1 MGCFVVK
8 LVFEDECWFKLADH
22 VENGEYEKINLDE
35 AIAYDPNNTDSE
47 QWFYVDA
54 YNKERGFLQLLD
66 SDFDVAELESI
77 SKGQFEE
84 YCMEFIA
91 YYHNHRYYIQKFT
104 KGNYLRRKWFAW
116 NGDAVEYC
124 VQDGLVFVNPMP
136 HCIYDNHEHRMY
148 FKDISK
154 AYSVFDNLKLDYKIA
169 TDKETT
175 QMLQSDIIQ
184 AVDFDTSK
192 VGVSNRKKITSVLS
206 KYNNYPQDKKETLKK
221 YIRGKVGGK
230 LLYDE
235 DSGKFVVNNDAQLR
249 LLLYGL
255 QQRLYKQPLE
265 AEIQVATA
273 STDLS
278 KIL

>member
-8 LVFEDECWFKLADH
+8 LVFEDECWYKLADH
-22 VENGEYEKINLDE
+22 IENGEYEDINLDE

-54 YNKERGFLQLLD
+54 YNEKEGFLHLLD

-77 SKGQFEE
+77 SRGQFEE

-104 KGNYLRRKWFAW
+104 KGNYLKRKWFAW

-124 VQDGLVFVNPMP
+124 EQDGLVLVNPMP
-136 HCIYDNHEHRMY
+136 HCIYDNQEHRMY

-154 AYSVFDNLKLDYKIA
+154 AYSVFNNLKLDYRTA
-169 TDKETT
+169 TDDETT
-175 QMLQSDIIQ
+175 QMLESDIIQ
-184 AVDFDTSK
+184 AIGFDASN
-192 VGVSNRKKITSVLS
+192 VGVSNRKRITSVFA
-206 KYNNYPQDKKETLKK
+206 KYNEYPQDKKEILKS
-221 YIRGKVGGK
+221 YIRGKVGGN
-230 LLYDE
+230 LPFDE
-235 DSGKFVVNNDAQLR
+235 ATGKFVVNNDTQLR
-249 LLLYGL
+249 LLLYGI
-255 QQRLYKQPLE
+255 QQRLYQQPLE
-265 AEIQVATA
+265 EETQVATA
-273 STDLS
+273 STGLS